1 MAACTREA
9 LPWWSGGEEFA
20 LQCRDAGSILGL
32 GAKIPHETAKPTHH
46 DERSCVPPLT
56 PNAAYKLISFLKNAQ

>member
-1 MAACTREA
+1 MAACTREG

-32 GAKIPHETAKPTHH
+32 GAKIPH
-46 DERSCVPPLT
+46 
-56 PNAAYKLISFLKNAQ
+56 AARQLNPHTTMKDPVCRH